1 MRLVRE
7 VLSETTQLF
16 SQQGIPQARRQAEDL
31 LCDFLAWDRL
41 TLYTQLDHL
50 FNKEAWAVCQTWIQR
65 RLAGEPL
72 AYICGHVHFYGCT
85 LSITPAV
92 LIPRQETEVLVDKIV
107 QALKTQDLTGKILW
121 DLCCG
126 SGCIGIA
133 LKKQFPTL
141 SVCLSDVSA
150 EALALA
156 ADNAARNQVEV
167 TCLQGDLLAPFQGK
181 KAHVVVCNPPYIAES
196 EYLTLEKE
204 VHAYEPKLALVGGA
218 TGVEFYERLAHE
230 LPAYLYP
237 QAKVWLEI
245 GYQQGTD
252 LQKLFQMSRWKTRRL
267 ENDWAGHHRFFFLE
281 NE

>member
-16 SQQGIPQARRQAEDL
+16 SHQGIPQARRQAEDL
-31 LCDFLAWDRL
+31 LCDFLAYDRP
-41 TLYTQLDHL
+41 TLYTQLDIPFPHQS
-50 FNKEAWAVCQTWIQR
+50 WAVCQAWVQR

-72 AYICGHVHFYGCT
+72 AYICGNVHFYDCT
-85 LSITPAV
+85 LKITPAV

-107 QALKTQDLTGKILW
+107 QDLKTQDLTGKILW

-126 SGCIGIA
+126 SGCMGIA
-133 LKKQFPTL
+133 LKKHLPAL
-141 SVCLSDVSA
+141 SVYLSDISA

-156 ADNAARNQVEV
+156 RDNADRNQVEV
-167 TCLQGDLLAPFQGK
+167 TCVQGDLLAPFRGK
-181 KAHVVVCNPPYIAES
+181 KAHIVVCNPPYIAES

-204 VHAYEPKLALVGGA
+204 VRAYEPKMALVGGA
-218 TGVEFYERLAHE
+218 TGREFYERLAHE

-245 GYQQGTD
+245 GYQQGSD
-252 LQKLFQMSRWKTRRL
+252 LHKLFQPSRWKARVL